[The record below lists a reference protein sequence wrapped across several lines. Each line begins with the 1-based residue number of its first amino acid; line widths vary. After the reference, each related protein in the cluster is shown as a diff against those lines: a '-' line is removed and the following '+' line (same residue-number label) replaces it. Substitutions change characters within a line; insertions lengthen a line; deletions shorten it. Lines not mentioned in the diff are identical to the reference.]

1 MAVRVGHP
9 KGRAPVK
16 SRKGK
21 IGAPI
26 KRPMPAPTSGVP
38 RVTAAG
44 IRFLRDRLEMSMPQL
59 AAALGLSPKSGR
71 TSVFRWEHGLALPSD
86 EARERIAAL
95 AEARGVAL

>member
-1 MAVRVGHP
+1 M
-9 KGRAPVK
+9 
-16 SRKGK
+16 

-26 KRPMPAPTSGVP
+26 KRPMPKTPEPAP

-44 IRFLRDRLEMSMPQL
+44 IRFLRDRLEMDRPQF

-95 AEARGVAL
+95 AEARGVTL